1 MLPPRASSPRSRW
14 TLAALGLA
22 ALAPSCARRAP
33 PAAVSAR
40 LVALHGHS
48 VPLPGSPD
56 PVRMDYLAYDP
67 ATHQLWIPAGNT
79 ARVDV
84 LDTTT
89 GALSSVEGFATVERM
104 IHGVARVI
112 GPSSAAIGEGV
123 VYVGNRADSTVCA
136 IDAVTRARRA
146 CVTVEAE
153 PDGLAWVPGARE
165 LWVTLPSSRALLVLP
180 ADASGALQA
189 PVRVPLN
196 GMPEGY
202 AVDAPRGLFYT
213 NLEDGDRTL
222 VIDVRTHR
230 VLATWS
236 PGCGEAG
243 PRGLALDTARRR
255 LFVAC
260 TDQVVTLDA
269 SGDGAVVGRA
279 PTGAGVD
286 SIAFMPSRGLVYAAS
301 GATEALRVLR
311 VGAAGELT
319 AVASTPTGRGARAVV
334 VDELGRGYVAD
345 SLNGE
350 ILVMEPLP

>member
-1 MLPPRASSPRSRW
+1 MTLRPIALLV
-14 TLAALGLA
+14 LAAA
-22 ALAPSCARRAP
+22 CARRP
-33 PAAVSAR
+33 PALTAAPA
-40 LVALHGHS
+40 LPALHGHS

-67 ATHQLWIPAGNT
+67 GAHQLWIPAGNT

-89 GALSSVEGFATVERM
+89 GALAAVEGFVTAERM
-104 IHGVARVI
+104 IHGTARVI
-112 GPSSAAIGEGV
+112 GPSSAAVGEGV

-136 IDAVTRARRA
+136 LDAATRARGA
-146 CVTVEAE
+146 CLTVESE
-153 PDGLAWVPGARE
+153 PDGLAWVPGVRE
-165 LWVTLPSSRALLVLP
+165 LWVTLPASRALLVLP
-180 ADASGALQA
+180 TDAAGALQR

-202 AVDAPRGLFYT
+202 AVDAARGLFYT

-222 VIDVRTHR
+222 VIDVRSHR
-230 VLATWS
+230 VLAEWS
-236 PGCGEAG
+236 PGCGAAG
-243 PRGLALDTARRR
+243 PRGLALDAARRR

-269 SGDGAVVGRA
+269 SGSGAVLGRA

-286 SIAFMPSRGLVYAAS
+286 SIAFVPSRGLVYAAS
-301 GATEALRVLR
+301 GATAALRVLR

-334 VDELGRGYVAD
+334 VDEQGRGYVAD
-345 SLNGE
+345 SLHGE
-350 ILVMEPLP
+350 ILVMDPLP